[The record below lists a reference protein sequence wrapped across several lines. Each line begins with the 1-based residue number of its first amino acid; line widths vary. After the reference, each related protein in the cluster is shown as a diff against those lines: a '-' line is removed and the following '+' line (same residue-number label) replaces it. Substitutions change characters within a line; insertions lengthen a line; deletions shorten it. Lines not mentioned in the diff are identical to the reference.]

1 MSLPVILD
9 PDAEAE
15 FDDAF
20 DFYEGR
26 GAGLGESFAQAAI
39 AVLRGIGATPRMH
52 AVVVSGVRKAVVR
65 NFPFC
70 VYYVEESTQVRV
82 ISVFH
87 TSRDPKLWQ
96 SRT

>member
-1 MSLPVILD
+1 MSLPVVLD

-15 FDDAF
+15 FNDAF

-26 GAGLGESFAQAAI
+26 GDGLGESFAQAVT

-52 AVVVSGVRKAVVR
+52 AAVRGEVRKAVVR

-70 VYYVEESTQVRV
+70 VYYVEEPAQVRV

-87 TSRDPKLWQ
+87 TSRDPKIWQ
-96 SRT
+96 SRA